1 VKKILNSILDIR
13 KGEVVLTL
21 LMTANYYLILMTYYF
36 LKPARDSL
44 FLVKISPE
52 MLPLVFIVTA
62 LVTAPIVTMY
72 LRASRSLPLNK
83 LIILTVGVIIINL
96 LILRWLIQINQSWVY
111 YLFYTWV
118 SIYGALTTSQFWL
131 LANAVYDSS
140 QAKRLFTLLGLGGIL
155 GAFTGGEVTNLFIR
169 VLGISTE
176 NLLYFCIAFL
186 IVSAL
191 LVTFIWSRA
200 RQDAPRTITGRQRH
214 KEAAPARLSQS
225 LKTILQSR
233 HLRLTVGI
241 VALTMMVASFV
252 DFQFKTVSYNAFSEK
267 EELTAFLGTFYG
279 RLSLVSFALQ
289 MFFGYRLIRL
299 LGVGGIIMFLPIS
312 LIIGSAAMLIYP
324 GLIAGSLL
332 RGADG
337 ALKYSL
343 DKTGR
348 ELLFLP
354 ISLDIKKRSKIFIDM
369 FVDRW
374 FRGLA
379 GALLLLFTMVI
390 GLSIR
395 EISIVVLVLLMIW
408 LILTMLM
415 RKEYINSFRL
425 AIAKRR
431 IDAGE
436 IRMHINDENTVNTL
450 ILLLGSTNDRQVV
463 YALDM
468 LKSVKNVELI
478 HPVKPLLKHGN
489 YEVRYKALEVLQ
501 IHADQSLNDDIK
513 SLLEDGNPE
522 VRREAVYYLCRNAE
536 EGETA
541 SLQEYLYQPNR
552 MIQNAALAC
561 IAEHGNAEQYG
572 LVDEKFVLSHID
584 DDMSG
589 SEETRMHLAK
599 ILARADNP
607 ALNQYLERFLDD
619 SSIPVA
625 REAIAGIGHLK
636 IRKYIPWLL
645 EKLADRRFRR
655 DARTALAQFGD
666 SILGTLTDYLR
677 DFHVDIIIRSNIPS
691 VMAQIPEQQTVEV
704 LMKSLGE
711 INPSLK
717 HYVVK
722 ALNKLHVQHTH
733 LKFKREMVGSILFQ
747 ETKDYYEILQ
757 VLQTH
762 KRFEPN
768 DGFALLKKALIERQR
783 QNLEQIFRLLGL
795 VYPSRDIYNA
805 YYGVISRQKT
815 LHANSVEF
823 LDNLLHTDIKKYILP
838 ILDDVV
844 PEVTFQKAEDLFGVS
859 RKTREEA
866 LVYLINS
873 NDIWLR
879 TCAIY
884 CSIGIESDNLEKR
897 VRDAKNDPDPVVRET
912 AELVL
917 SRKRS

>member
-1 VKKILNSILDIR
+1 
-13 KGEVVLTL
+13 
-21 LMTANYYLILMTYYF
+21 M
-36 LKPARDSL
+36 
-44 FLVKISPE
+44 
-52 MLPLVFIVTA
+52 
-62 LVTAPIVTMY
+62 
-72 LRASRSLPLNK
+72 
-83 LIILTVGVIIINL
+83 
-96 LILRWLIQINQSWVY
+96 
-111 YLFYTWV
+111 
-118 SIYGALTTSQFWL
+118 
-131 LANAVYDSS
+131 
-140 QAKRLFTLLGLGGIL
+140 GGIL
-155 GAFTGGEVTNLFIR
+155 GAFTGGEVTSLFIKT
-169 VLGISTE
+169 LGISTE
-176 NLLYFCIAFL
+176 NLLYFCMGFL
-186 IVSAL
+186 IISAL
-191 LVTFIWSRA
+191 LVTFIWSLA
-200 RQDAPRTITGRQRH
+200 RKDASRTLTGRRRH
-214 KEAAPARLSQS
+214 KEPSPGKLSQS
-225 LKTILQSR
+225 LKTIFQSR
-233 HLRLTVGI
+233 HLKLTVGI

-252 DFQFKTVSYNAFSEK
+252 DFQFKTVSYDAFPEK

-279 RLSLVSFALQ
+279 RLSLASFALQ
-289 MFFGYRLIRL
+289 MLFGYRLIRL

-312 LIIGSAAMLIYP
+312 LIIGSAAMLIFP

-354 ISLDIKKRSKIFIDM
+354 ISLDIKKRTKIFIDM

-379 GALLLLFTMVI
+379 GALLLLCTMVV

-395 EISIVVLVLLMIW
+395 EISIVVIVLLLIW
-408 LILTMLM
+408 LFLTMLM
-415 RKEYINSFRL
+415 RREYINSFRL

-436 IRMHINDENTVNTL
+436 IRMHINDEKTVNTL
-450 ILLLGSTNDRQVV
+450 ILLLGSTNDRQIV

-478 HPVKPLLKHGN
+478 YPVKPLLKHEN

-501 IHADQSLNDDIK
+501 IHGDQSLNDDVER
-513 SLLEDGNPE
+513 LLEDDNPE
-522 VRREAVYYLCRNAE
+522 VRREVVYYLCRNAE
-536 EGETA
+536 AGETA
-541 SLQEYLYQPNR
+541 SLQRYLNQSNR
-552 MIQNAALAC
+552 IIQNAALAC
-561 IAEHGNAEQYG
+561 IAEHGNAEQYN
-572 LVDEKFVLSHID
+572 LVGEEFVLAHID
-584 DDMSG
+584 DGG
-589 SEETRMHLAK
+589 SDSERTRLHLAK
-599 ILARADNP
+599 ILARVDNP
-607 ALNQYLERFLDD
+607 TLNQYLEKFLDD
-619 SSIPVA
+619 SSTPVA
-625 REAIAGIGHLK
+625 REAIAGIGRLK
-636 IRKYIPWLL
+636 NRKYIPWLL

-677 DFHVDIIIRSNIPS
+677 DNQVDIIIRNNIPS

-717 HYVVK
+717 YYVVK
-722 ALNKLHVQHTH
+722 ALNRLHVQHTH
-733 LKFKREMVGSILFQ
+733 LKFKREKVGSILFQ

-768 DGFALLKKALIERQR
+768 DGFALLKKALVERQR

-795 VYPSRDIYNA
+795 VYPSSDIYNA
-805 YYGVISRQKT
+805 YYGIISGQKT

-823 LDNLLHTDIKKYILP
+823 LDNLLHSDVKKYILP

-844 PEVTFQKAEDLFGVS
+844 PEAAFQKAEDLFGVR

-866 LVYLINS
+866 LVYLTDS
-873 NDIWLR
+873 NDNWLR

-884 CSIGIESDNLEKR
+884 CSIGIDSKR
-897 VRDAKNDPDPVVRET
+897 LGIKVRNAKNDPDPVVRET

-917 SRKRS
+917 SRKVF